1 MTGAL
6 EIVIMGVTNLLLAL
20 NICVRC
26 ANLTPVNYHQLAE
39 MVNISLS
46 GHGLSVFTLS
56 LFEFPPL
63 HPCTSHSL
71 SPNQTPPCSLS
82 CVGQCMLVNWE
93 GKKEGVGYW

>member
-63 HPCTSHSL
+63 HQPLSFPQPHPSL
-71 SPNQTPPCSLS
+71 QPILCGT
-82 CVGQCMLVNWE
+82 VHA
-93 GKKEGVGYW
+93 GKLGRKEGGCGLLVIN